1 MATPSRAHAFPIF
14 LFSACL
20 DCRRAWIHHR
30 FLPCQH
36 RVTGCIYVVA
46 SVCRLKTTRVPT
58 PTCLH
63 QLDLRLSSS
72 VVSSRRTRRS
82 LALA

>member
-20 DCRRAWIHHR
+20 DCRRAWIH
-30 FLPCQH
+30 H